1 MIEVLRWTQSR
12 LHGYSIK
19 IMNWTIDMMYNA
31 MMKGGAQDL
40 IDTTL
45 ILKPQLDLD
54 YTQNNLSM

>member
-1 MIEVLRWTQSR
+1 
-12 LHGYSIK
+12 
-19 IMNWTIDMMYNA
+19 MNWTIDMMYNA